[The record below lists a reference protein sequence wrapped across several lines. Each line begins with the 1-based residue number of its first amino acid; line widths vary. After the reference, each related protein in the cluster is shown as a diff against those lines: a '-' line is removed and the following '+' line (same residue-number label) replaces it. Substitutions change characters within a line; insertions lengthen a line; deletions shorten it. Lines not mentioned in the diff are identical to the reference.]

1 MRGLIE
7 EFLDYL
13 RRERNYSRN
22 TILAYDDDLAQFGAF
37 LRKHFSTADVEMT
50 AVDQLT
56 IRLFLGDLLE
66 RGASRRSSARKLAA
80 VRSFFRFLLRRKY
93 LGTNPALNVVTPK
106 MPRRLPVVLDE
117 PSVTRIMEAPD
128 PKTADGARDRAILEI
143 LYGTGIRLG
152 ELIGLNRESVDLRND
167 TVKVLGKGSKQRLVP
182 LGRKAKDALLL
193 YLRVRNSRPAAAVA
207 VDDARALFL
216 SSRGKRLYPKGVY
229 LIVTKYIRA
238 VSEIE
243 KKSPHVLRHT
253 FATHLLS
260 RGADLQAVRELLGH
274 ASLSTTQLYT
284 HVTVDRLKRIYNQ
297 AHPRS

>member
-1 MRGLIE
+1 MRGLRE
-7 EFLDYL
+7 GFLDYL
-13 RRERNYSRN
+13 RRERNYSPN
-22 TILAYDDDLAQFGAF
+22 TVLAYDDDLSQFDAF
-37 LRKHFSTADVEMT
+37 LRKHFSREHVEAS

-66 RGASRRSSARKLAA
+66 AGMGRRSSARKLAA
-80 VRSFFRFLLRRKY
+80 VRSFFRFLLRRKV
-93 LGTNPALNVVTPK
+93 LTSNPALNVVTPK
-106 MPRRLPVVLDE
+106 LPRRLPVVLDE
-117 PSVTRIMEAPD
+117 QSVARIMEAPD
-128 PKTADGARDRAILEI
+128 PRTPEGLRDRAILEM
-143 LYGTGIRLG
+143 LYGTGIRLS

-167 TVKVLGKGSKQRLVP
+167 TVKVLGKGNKQRLVP
-182 LGRKAKDALLL
+182 LGRKAKDALLR
-193 YLRVRNSRPAAAVA
+193 YLRMRDSREP
-207 VDDARALFL
+207 ALFL

-229 LIVTKYIRA
+229 LIVTKHIRT

>member
-1 MRGLIE
+1 VNRSMRGLRE
-7 EFLDYL
+7 GFLDYL
-13 RRERNYSRN
+13 RRERNYSPN
-22 TILAYDDDLAQFGAF
+22 TVLAYDDDLSQFDAF
-37 LRKHFSTADVEMT
+37 LRKHFSREHVEAS

-66 RGASRRSSARKLAA
+66 AGMGRRSSARKLAA
-80 VRSFFRFLLRRKY
+80 VRSFFRFLLRRKV
-93 LGTNPALNVVTPK
+93 LTSNPALNVVTPK
-106 MPRRLPVVLDE
+106 LPRRLPVVLDE
-117 PSVTRIMEAPD
+117 QSVARIMEAPD
-128 PKTADGARDRAILEI
+128 PRTPEGLRDRAILEM
-143 LYGTGIRLG
+143 LYGTGIRLS

-167 TVKVLGKGSKQRLVP
+167 TVKVLGKGNKQRLVP
-182 LGRKAKDALLL
+182 LGRKAKDALLR
-193 YLRVRNSRPAAAVA
+193 YLRMRDSREP
-207 VDDARALFL
+207 ALFL

-229 LIVTKYIRA
+229 LIVTKHIRT

>member
-7 EFLDYL
+7 GFLDYL
-13 RRERNYSRN
+13 RRERNYSPN
-22 TILAYDDDLAQFGAF
+22 TVLAYDDDLSQFDAF
-37 LRKHFSTADVEMT
+37 LRKHFSREHVEAS

-66 RGASRRSSARKLAA
+66 AGMGRRSSARKLAA
-80 VRSFFRFLLRRKY
+80 VRSFFRFLLRRKV
-93 LGTNPALNVVTPK
+93 LTSNPALNVVTPK
-106 MPRRLPVVLDE
+106 LPRRLPVVLDE
-117 PSVTRIMEAPD
+117 QSVARIMEAPD
-128 PKTADGARDRAILEI
+128 PRTPEGLRDRAILEM
-143 LYGTGIRLG
+143 LYGTGIRLS

-167 TVKVLGKGSKQRLVP
+167 TVKVLGKGNKQRLVP
-182 LGRKAKDALLL
+182 LGRKAKDALLR
-193 YLRVRNSRPAAAVA
+193 YLRMRDSREP
-207 VDDARALFL
+207 ALFL

-229 LIVTKYIRA
+229 LIVTKHIRT